1 MKKNIVLLA
10 VLLAAMLFTACSS
23 EPQEVV
29 NVYNWGEYIDESIF
43 DDLKNRQASR
53 LTTMSTNP
61 TNSFIPSLTAA
72 E

>member
-1 MKKNIVLLA
+1 MKGDKKLKKNIVLLA

-43 DDLKNRQASR
+43 DDFEEQTGIKVNYNVYES
-53 LTTMSTNP
+53 N
-61 TNSFIPSLTAA
+61 
-72 E
+72 

>member
-1 MKKNIVLLA
+1 MKKTIVLLA

-43 DDLKNRQASR
+43 GFTFHS
-53 LTTMSTNP
+53 
-61 TNSFIPSLTAA
+61 I
-72 E
+72 